1 MVIETGEQAATEGQE
16 GKWDGNILN
25 LELYQNIK
33 PSKVKGFSWEK
44 IKTNKHSVSLDR

>member
-44 IKTNKHSVSLDR
+44 IKKKTNTQCH

>member
-16 GKWDGNILN
+16 GKWDGNILS

-44 IKTNKHSVSLDR
+44 KNKKTLSVTR

>member
-44 IKTNKHSVSLDR
+44 ILKKTNTQCH